1 MQEQGRGQEEGGG
14 VGEWGSGGVGEWGR
28 QEFPPCVLLTR
39 TIEHKKDALFD
50 YFRLLKMV
58 YWSNQPLCGVE
69 CRTHASGVR
78 FLRRIEA
85 AVSHFCIVPCIQAGR
100 RNFLLLM
107 GCLLHFA
114 TSEGPSKHP
123 YCIGHVAV
131 RGEAYCVDLT
141 GRLQLELGVRFHF
154 SVFPGPAW

>member
-1 MQEQGRGQEEGGG
+1 VGVWLWGGVWGGG
-14 VGEWGSGGVGEWGR
+14 GWGGVGEWGR

-78 FLRRIEA
+78 FLRRMARLEV
-85 AVSHFCIVPCIQAGR
+85 VS
-100 RNFLLLM
+100 FLGFAPWRASVTFYYFWVTCSILPPM
-107 GCLLHFA
+107 GSCQ
-114 TSEGPSKHP
+114 
-123 YCIGHVAV
+123 
-131 RGEAYCVDLT
+131 T
-141 GRLQLELGVRFHF
+141 GRCVQSSALFEGVR
-154 SVFPGPAW
+154 SVGAARGQCNASNGALPGTGWGG

>member
-1 MQEQGRGQEEGGG
+1 VQEQGRGKEEGGG

-85 AVSHFCIVPCIQAGR
+85 AVSHLFTKRCGR
-100 RNFLLLM
+100 ADLRNFLLPM
-107 GCLLHFA
+107 GGLLHFA
-114 TSEGPSKHP
+114 TSEGPSKDP
-123 YCIGHVAV
+123 YCIGGRAV
-131 RGEAYCVDLT
+131 RGEAYCVDRA
-141 GRLQLELGVRFHF
+141 G
-154 SVFPGPAW
+154 